1 MKKLLAIALA
11 LVTVLVCFAACGG
24 DKTNTDATPTDADT
38 AVTYADAVE
47 VLTKV
52 FATFEGE
59 NAFSVVGGDEEHINY
74 ENPAPGKYDVAKAD
88 ELAVVANLPA
98 SQSANIEDAA
108 TAIHMMN
115 ANSFT
120 AAAYKLKAG
129 TDAAAFAA
137 DFKTTLDNAQ
147 WMCGFPEKFVVIQTG
162 DYIVTA
168 YGLAA
173 NIEYFKTQAAS
184 ALTGTTVVLEG
195 DIVA

>member
-1 MKKLLAIALA
+1 MVKTVA

-24 DKTNTDATPTDADT
+24 DKTNTDATNTDAETT
-38 AVTYADAVE
+38 APAAASYADAVE

-129 TDAAAFAA
+129 TDAAVFAA